1 MKTIIKEFEKKL
13 SQNKGEYFKSFFKNS
28 IVISLILLYLLLLGF
43 YSYNKLNYDKINY
56 EIGKV
61 LNKNIYSQID
71 FTWVDRNK
79 SKELIQE
86 KIQESPL
93 IYYIDKNVSENIER
107 NLLSD
112 IERINNILD
121 SNLKKNETIM
131 RIKTVW
137 DKVDIENDKLIF
149 SKSELNT
156 LAKISLKIL
165 EEIYKKGVIDQSF
178 FIKNANQNIIIKDMN
193 GQNIIRERLIVKEKI
208 DNYLKKEIN
217 NTLEGEEQ
225 YKELTFFIVKNYIK
239 TNVKYSEEK
248 TSSYKKQIKNEQ
260 TYIKKNIQKGE
271 IVAREGEIV
280 DESLHNK
287 ISRMYDSF
295 QKSKIINIVGF
306 SSILLVFF
314 VIFSFF
320 MNKYFNSLSRSKYTI
335 FILLIILYFL
345 TLMLFQNYI
354 NIKLFYIFPFLTFI
368 IAIYFLINFRI
379 SLISLIIFFTIYI
392 LYIDNLNYLLIFLL
406 MAFFFYINKDK
417 LKKRYPSL
425 KTIVFFIFFTFVVFI
440 IINYLFYGMNVSPL
454 NIFRLFF
461 YAILNISITFVI
473 AYVLI
478 FLFERFYNI
487 TTDINLSELLNWDNP
502 LLKKLMNI
510 ASGTYRHSVIVSEL
524 SEEAAKAIGADS
536 ILSKVGGLYHDV
548 GKIKRA
554 NYFIENQLYGPNKH
568 DSLLP
573 IMSVRIL
580 KNHVDEGVKIAKKY
594 GLANKIVDIIK
605 EHHGTSIIRF
615 FYMKAKNQNEEVD
628 EKLFRYN
635 GPKPKSKSS
644 AIIFLADKVEA
655 VARVLTDSPF
665 HVLKERIDKIF
676 KDALDD
682 SQLDNTNLTLKEL
695 DTIKN
700 SFVEYYKSNLH
711 KRVEYPDEIK

>member
-149 SKSELNT
+149 SKSELST

-225 YKELTFFIVKNYIK
+225 YNVLTFFIVKNYIK

-260 TYIKKNIQKGE
+260 TYIKKNIQKG
-271 IVAREGEIV
+271 
-280 DESLHNK
+280 
-287 ISRMYDSF
+287 
-295 QKSKIINIVGF
+295 
-306 SSILLVFF
+306 
-314 VIFSFF
+314 
-320 MNKYFNSLSRSKYTI
+320 
-335 FILLIILYFL
+335 
-345 TLMLFQNYI
+345 
-354 NIKLFYIFPFLTFI
+354 
-368 IAIYFLINFRI
+368 
-379 SLISLIIFFTIYI
+379 
-392 LYIDNLNYLLIFLL
+392 
-406 MAFFFYINKDK
+406 
-417 LKKRYPSL
+417 
-425 KTIVFFIFFTFVVFI
+425 
-440 IINYLFYGMNVSPL
+440 
-454 NIFRLFF
+454 
-461 YAILNISITFVI
+461 
-473 AYVLI
+473 
-478 FLFERFYNI
+478 
-487 TTDINLSELLNWDNP
+487 
-502 LLKKLMNI
+502 
-510 ASGTYRHSVIVSEL
+510 
-524 SEEAAKAIGADS
+524 
-536 ILSKVGGLYHDV
+536 
-548 GKIKRA
+548 
-554 NYFIENQLYGPNKH
+554 
-568 DSLLP
+568 
-573 IMSVRIL
+573 
-580 KNHVDEGVKIAKKY
+580 
-594 GLANKIVDIIK
+594 
-605 EHHGTSIIRF
+605 
-615 FYMKAKNQNEEVD
+615 
-628 EKLFRYN
+628 
-635 GPKPKSKSS
+635 
-644 AIIFLADKVEA
+644 
-655 VARVLTDSPF
+655 
-665 HVLKERIDKIF
+665 
-676 KDALDD
+676 
-682 SQLDNTNLTLKEL
+682 
-695 DTIKN
+695 
-700 SFVEYYKSNLH
+700 
-711 KRVEYPDEIK
+711 